1 MFSKWFSKL
10 CTTFLHPH
18 SATPSATMVD
28 IFNLPHGL
36 DRTKQLRESFKSGP
50 IIAKTANVFDKAGWQ
65 NQVARTDITSSPL
78 WEMTDMQ
85 NVQMFRAAF
94 GPELEDLKN
103 ASPTV
108 ESSPTRMTR
117 GSLGQSQD
125 SPSQLLYGA
134 EYAEV
139 NRTIVGMLALKW
151 LVTNDYD
158 SFTGQQAEPARL
170 TPNSFQ
176 ELRCF
181 FSTGLRNEADVYAL
195 LVSTVV
201 NDLGKDPELPK
212 KVAKYAPKDADN
224 PNHDLVAYIAARN
237 GLLPL
242 IDESKDTEYY
252 GMLLQ
257 GLLFGSEVNIAQLA
271 QAENVPGNLKF
282 AKEELAG
289 HEQTFA
295 LKFMELILDVA
306 GAYGHIDSRSAKP
319 MTEPVY
325 QGYKASKQ
333 ALLDII
339 NGKCSVREGYDQV
352 LSFRARLL
360 TKEGY
365 RSLRVEDPSER
376 ALLRLLTMG
385 RTFTKDQAELFDGA
399 FVGLAETCRQSLVD
413 GLSVD
418 GFDDGVA
425 IVPYYSPAL
434 FSETIKNTTDSPR
447 ERKIAALASLM
458 RFLTRIY
465 AGTKPAPGT
474 KGRVVECS
482 VAFVQDVIKGEEFRQ
497 NPSILDDVEI
507 PEASKYRPDA
517 ETDEKSS
524 DDR

>member
-1 MFSKWFSKL
+1 
-10 CTTFLHPH
+10 
-18 SATPSATMVD
+18 MVD
-28 IFNLPHGL
+28 ISNLPHGL
-36 DRTKQLRESFKSGP
+36 NRTKQLRESLKSGA
-50 IIAKTANVFDKAGWQ
+50 IIPATANSFDKAGRQ
-65 NQVARTDITSSPL
+65 TQVARTDITTAPF
-78 WEMTDMQ
+78 WEVTEMTDIK
-85 NVQMFRAAF
+85 NVQMFQDAF

-108 ESSPTRMTR
+108 ESSPTRTTR
-117 GSLGQSQD
+117 GLLGHSQD

-151 LVTNDYD
+151 LITDDYS
-158 SFTGQQAEPARL
+158 SFTGQQEPAAKL
-170 TPNSFQ
+170 TQGSFQ
-176 ELRCF
+176 ELRRLF
-181 FSTGLRNEADVYAL
+181 LKDLRNESDVYAL

-212 KVAKYAPKDADN
+212 KVAQYVPKYGHN
-224 PNHDLVAYIAARN
+224 PNHDLVAYIAAKN

-242 IDESKDTEYY
+242 IDEAKDTEYY
-252 GMLLQ
+252 GMFMQ

-282 AKEELAG
+282 VQEELVG

-306 GAYGHIDSRSAKP
+306 GAYGHIDSGGAKP

-325 QGYKASKQ
+325 QGYKVSRQ

-352 LSFRARLL
+352 LSFRAQLL
-360 TKEGY
+360 AKEGY
-365 RSLRVEDPSER
+365 RSLKVEDPSER

-385 RTFTKDQAELFDGA
+385 RTFTKDQAELFDEA
-399 FVGLAETCRQSLVD
+399 FVGLAETFRQALVD

-425 IVPYYSPAL
+425 IVLYYSPAL
-434 FSETIKNTTDSPR
+434 FSETLKNTTDSPR
-447 ERKIAALASLM
+447 EMKIAALASLM
-458 RFLTRIY
+458 RFFTRIY
-465 AGTKPAPGT
+465 AGTKPMPGT

-482 VAFVQDVIKGEEFRQ
+482 VAFVQDIIKGEEFAR
-497 NPSILDDVEI
+497 NPSVLDDVEI

-517 ETDEKSS
+517 KIHEKSS
-524 DDR
+524 SDRL

>member
-1 MFSKWFSKL
+1 
-10 CTTFLHPH
+10 
-18 SATPSATMVD
+18 MVD
-28 IFNLPHGL
+28 ISNLPNGL
-36 DRTKQLRESFKSGP
+36 DRTRKLRESLKSNP
-50 IIAKTANVFDKAGWQ
+50 VIADTANAFDKAGRQ
-65 NQVARTDITSSPL
+65 PQVARTDIRTARFWQLPDV
-78 WEMTDMQ
+78 E
-85 NVQMFRAAF
+85 NVRMFQVAF
-94 GPELEDLKN
+94 GPELDNLKN

-108 ESSPTRMTR
+108 ESSPSRTT
-117 GSLGQSQD
+117 GSFGHSHKD
-125 SPSQLLYGA
+125 SPSEWLFGA

-151 LVTNDYD
+151 LIAGNYD
-158 SFTGQQAEPARL
+158 AFTGQQVPTAKL
-170 TPNSFQ
+170 TRESFE
-176 ELRCF
+176 ELRRLF
-181 FSTGLRNEADVYAL
+181 LKDLRNEADVYAL

-212 KVAKYAPKDADN
+212 KVAEYMPKYANN
-224 PNHDLVAYIAARN
+224 PNHDLVAYIAAKN

-242 IDESKDTEYY
+242 IDEAKDTEYY

-282 AKEELAG
+282 VKEELAG

-325 QGYKASKQ
+325 QGYKVSRQ
-333 ALLDII
+333 ALVDII

-360 TKEGY
+360 AKEGY
-365 RSLRVEDPSER
+365 RSLSVIDAAER

-385 RTFTKDQAELFDGA
+385 RTFTKEQAELFDEA
-399 FVGLAETCRQSLVD
+399 LSSLAEPLRQALAD

-447 ERKIAALASLM
+447 DMKIAALASLM
-458 RFLTRIY
+458 RFFTRIY
-465 AGTKPAPGT
+465 AGTKPNPGT

-482 VAFVQDVIKGEEFRQ
+482 VAFVQDIIKGAEFPK
-497 NPSILDDVEI
+497 NPNVLDGVEI
-507 PEASKYRPDA
+507 PEASKYRLDA
-517 ETDEKSS
+517 KEKLY
-524 DDR
+524 DVEV